1 MKIKVHQSVE
11 AEIEIIF
18 PVSFKESEG
27 VFIHCYNEN
36 SCIVVFEGSGSISRY
51 GASVAMNKYNPSMNC
66 KKSEVEQAFKNV
78 VNKMMNEVLNP
89 ITIDL
94 NSNTP
99 TEELVAIQFKNA
111 LLFGHDEG

>member
-18 PVSFKESEG
+18 PVSFKESEK

-51 GASVAMNKYNPSMNC
+51 GASVAMNMYNPSMNC
-66 KKSEVEQAFKNV
+66 DKSEVEQAFKNV
-78 VNKMMNEVLNP
+78 VNRAMNEVLNP

-99 TEELVAIQFKNA
+99 TEELENLNTI
-111 LLFGHDEG
+111 LFGHDEG